1 MTNTLTENDLAAAL
15 PDVRSTMTFDGL
27 NGPVNIHRDHWGIP
41 HIKAESAADMFF
53 AQGFATAQDRMFH
66 MDYDRMRCLGRWS
79 EYAGAR
85 GLESDRLMRR
95 RRFERASKADY
106 DVCSPEARDMLDA
119 YTAGVNAFL
128 DSTETLPVEYSLLET
143 RPEPWEPWH
152 CILVYKV
159 RNSAEGGFESKL
171 WLARFA
177 AIAGSGKVAD
187 LTPGYTPGHLL
198 TVPPGRQWEGDV
210 ARAVDELSAAARH
223 IDALGAIDG
232 GSNGWAVSGERTKSG
247 LPLVAGDSHRALDTP
262 NVYYQAH
269 LSCPEFTVI
278 GHAVPGMPGALHFC
292 HNEHVAWGMTHG
304 GCDTQDLF
312 AEKFRRNDG
321 RLQYMFK
328 GDWRDAEEGSETLRV
343 RGESDEEI
351 TVVETH
357 HGPVVAGDPDKG
369 VGLTLADP
377 GTMEATRWVDAALGA
392 MKSRSADELLNAFA
406 EWTDRVNNYPY
417 ADVHGNFGYALRGRI
432 PVRPSAAGWGPVEGS
447 TGEFEWDGYIPA
459 AELPESRNPD
469 TGYVVTCNQ
478 RIVGDEYPH
487 YLGVQFGSAFRAQRI
502 TDRLEGLRTKP
513 LGPSDMA
520 ALHSER
526 RSIPMLAY
534 AGMAASSADK
544 SGPVGEAARVLRRW
558 DGEMSLDSP
567 GAAIAA
573 VLKAEVD
580 RRLVSDLYGAAAGT
594 GDAIDAGA
602 ESHYGRNVV
611 PRLVRGLGC
620 GENDPLGSGHDLGSV
635 FSDAL
640 NAAVDYLTPRFGGD
654 TNAWRW
660 GDLHR
665 TLHRHPLSDSFPA
678 AAALLDPPAVRFAGG
693 GDTPQAGGYPLIG
706 GFRVG
711 SASVNRYVHDPSD
724 WTKSLW
730 IAPLGAS
737 GHPGSPHYTDQQQ
750 TWAAVETIPQLWDWD
765 EIERTAETVQILSPA
780 DRQR

>member
-1 MTNTLTENDLAAAL
+1 MPNTLTENDLADSL
-15 PDVRSTMTFDGL
+15 PDVRSTKTFDGL
-27 NGPVNIHRDHWGIP
+27 NGPVNIYRDPWGIP

-53 AQGFATAQDRMFH
+53 AQGFATAQDRLFH

-79 EYAGAR
+79 EYAGACGR
-85 GLESDRLMRR
+85 ESDRLMRR

-106 DVCSPEARDMLDA
+106 DVCSPQAREMLDA
-119 YTAGVNAFL
+119 YTAGVNAFI
-128 DSTETLPVEYSLLET
+128 DSTESLPVEYSLPQA
-143 RPEPWEPWH
+143 RPEQWEPWH

-159 RNSAEGGFESKL
+159 RNSAEGGFEAKL
-171 WLARFA
+171 WLAKFA
-177 AIAGSGKVAD
+177 AAAGPEHVAD

-198 TVPPGRQWEGDV
+198 TVPPGRTWEGKV
-210 ARAVDELSAAARH
+210 ARAVDELAAAARH

-262 NVYYQAH
+262 NVYYQVH
-269 LSCPEFTVI
+269 LSCPDFTVI

-312 AEKFRRNDG
+312 AEKFRRNGG
-321 RLQYMFK
+321 RLQYLFK
-328 GDWRDAEEGSETLRV
+328 GEWRDADEESETLNV
-343 RGESDEEI
+343 RGGPDEEI

-357 HGPVVAGDPDKG
+357 HGPVVAGDPDEG
-369 VGLTLADP
+369 VGLALADP

-392 MKSRSADELLNAFA
+392 MKSRSADELLDAFA

-432 PVRPSAAGWGPVEGS
+432 PVRPSAAGWGPVEGWS
-447 TGEFEWDGYIPA
+447 GEFDWEGYIPA

-469 TGYVVTCNQ
+469 IGYVVTCNQ
-478 RIVGDEYPH
+478 RVVGDEYPH
-487 YLGVQFGSAFRAQRI
+487 YLGVQFGPAFRAQRI
-502 TDRLEGLRTKP
+502 TDRLEGLRTKA

-520 ALHSER
+520 ALHADR

-534 AGMAASSADK
+534 AGMAASCATA
-544 SGPVGEAARVLRRW
+544 SGQIGEAVRILREW

-580 RRLVSDLYGAAAGT
+580 RRLAPDLYGAAAGT
-594 GDAIDAGA
+594 GDVLDAGA
-602 ESHYGRNVV
+602 ESHYGRNIV
-611 PRLVRGLGC
+611 PTIVRGLGR
-620 GENDPLGSGHDLGSV
+620 GDNDPLGQGHDLKAM
-635 FSDAL
+635 FSAAL
-640 NAAVDYLTPRFGGD
+640 SATVDYLTTRYGGD
-654 TNAWRW
+654 MKAWRW

-665 TLHRHPLSDSFPA
+665 TRHRHPLSDSFPGA
-678 AAALLDPPAVRFAGG
+678 AELLDPQVVRFGGG

-724 WTKSLW
+724 WTKSRW
-730 IAPLGAS
+730 IAPLGSS
-737 GHPGSPHYTDQQQ
+737 GHPGSPHYTDQQEL
-750 TWAAVETIPQLWDWD
+750 WASVETIPQLWDWD
-765 EIERTAETVQILSPA
+765 EIERTAETVQALLPA
-780 DRQR
+780 

>member
-1 MTNTLTENDLAAAL
+1 MTDTLSEQDLAAAL
-15 PDVRSTMTFDGL
+15 PDVQSTLTFDGL
-27 NGPVNIHRDHWGIP
+27 GGPVDIYRDPWGIP
-41 HIKAESAADMFF
+41 HIRAEGPADVFF
-53 AQGFATAQDRMFH
+53 GQGFATAQDRMFH

-106 DVCSPEARDMLDA
+106 EVCSPDARAMLDA

-128 DSTETLPVEYSLLET
+128 DSTESLPVEYGLLGT

-159 RNSAEGGFESKL
+159 RNSAEGGFEAKL
-171 WLARFA
+171 WLAKFA
-177 AIAGSGKVAD
+177 ATVGPEHVAD

-198 TVPPGRQWEGDV
+198 TVPPGQTWEGEV
-210 ARAVDELSAAARH
+210 ARAVDELTEAAKH
-223 IDALGAIDG
+223 VEALGAIDG

-262 NVYYQAH
+262 NVYYQVH
-269 LSCPEFTVI
+269 LSCPEFSVI

-312 AEKFRRNDG
+312 AEKFRRSNG
-321 RLQYMFK
+321 RLQYLFR
-328 GDWRDAEEGSETLRV
+328 GDWKDASENTETLKV
-343 RGESDEEI
+343 RDGADEKI
-351 TVVETH
+351 SVVETH

-369 VGLTLADP
+369 AGLTLADP
-377 GTMEATRWVDAALGA
+377 GTYDATRWVDAALDA
-392 MKSRSADELLNAFA
+392 MRSRSADGLLDALS

-432 PVRPSAAGWGPVEGS
+432 PVRPSSAGWGPVEGWS
-447 TGEFEWDGYIPA
+447 GEFEWEGYIPA
-459 AELPESRNPD
+459 TELPESRNPD

-478 RIVGDEYPH
+478 RVVGDEYPH
-487 YLGVQFGSAFRAQRI
+487 YLGVLFGPAFRAQRV
-502 TDRLEGLRTKP
+502 TDRLGELRP
-513 LGPSDMA
+513 RPAEPSDMA
-520 ALHSER
+520 AIHADR

-534 AGMAASSADK
+534 ARFAASTSPT
-544 SGPVGEAARVLRRW
+544 SGPAQEAARVLGEW
-558 DGEMSLDSP
+558 DGEMSLDSA
-567 GAAIAA
+567 GAAICG

-580 RRLVSDLYGAAAGT
+580 RRLVPDLYGPAAGPGET
-594 GDAIDAGA
+594 LAAGA
-602 ESHYGRNVV
+602 ESHYARSVV
-611 PRLVRGLGC
+611 PTLVRGLTR
-620 GENDPLGSGHDLGSV
+620 GEHDPLRRGHDLPSV
-635 FSDAL
+635 FSEALDAS
-640 NAAVDYLTPRFGGD
+640 VEYLTARFGD
-654 TNAWRW
+654 DVSAWRW

-665 TLHRHPLSDSFPA
+665 TNHRHPLSDSFPSSA
-678 AAALLDPPAVRFAGG
+678 RLLDPPVVRFGGG
-693 GDTPQAGGYPLIG
+693 GDTPQAGGYPLVG

-724 WTKSLW
+724 WTKSRW
-730 IAPLGAS
+730 IAPLGSS

-750 TWAAVETIPQLWDWD
+750 LWAAVETIPQLWDWE
-765 EIERTAETVQILSPA
+765 EIEKTAETAQILRAGDPS
-780 DRQR
+780 

>member
-1 MTNTLTENDLAAAL
+1 MTDTLTEKDLAAAL
-15 PDVRSTMTFDGL
+15 PDVQSTMTFDGL
-27 NGPVNIHRDHWGIP
+27 NGPVDTYRDPWGIP
-41 HIKAESAADMFF
+41 HIRAESAADMFF
-53 AQGFATAQDRMFH
+53 GQGFATAQDRMFH

-95 RRFERASKADY
+95 RGFERASKADY
-106 DVCSPEARDMLDA
+106 DVCSAEAREMLDA

-128 DSTETLPVEYSLLET
+128 DSTDSLPVEYSLLDT
-143 RPEPWEPWH
+143 RPEPWTPWH

-159 RNSAEGGFESKL
+159 RNSAEGGFQSKL
-171 WLARFA
+171 WLAQYA
-177 AIAGSGKVAD
+177 ASAGPEHVAD

-198 TVPPGRQWEGDV
+198 TVPPGRTWEGEV
-210 ARAVDELSAAARH
+210 SRAVDELAAAARH
-223 IDALGAIDG
+223 VEALGAIDG
-232 GSNGWAVSGERTKSG
+232 GSNGWAISGERTQSG

-262 NVYYQAH
+262 NVYYQVH

-312 AEKFRRNDG
+312 AEKFRRSNG
-321 RLQYMFK
+321 RLQYLFM
-328 GDWRDAEEGSETLRV
+328 GDWNDASERSETLEV
-343 RGESDEEI
+343 RDGEDEEI

-369 VGLTLADP
+369 SGLALADP
-377 GTMEATRWVDAALGA
+377 GTNDATRWVDAALDA
-392 MKSRSADELLNAFA
+392 MKSRSADELLDALS

-432 PVRPSAAGWGPVEGS
+432 PVRPPAAGWGPVEGW
-447 TGEFEWDGYIPA
+447 TGEFDWDGYIPA

-469 TGYVVTCNQ
+469 AGYVVTCNQ

-487 YLGVQFGSAFRAQRI
+487 YLAVLFGAAFRAQRV
-502 TDRLEGLRTKP
+502 TDRLEELRTR
-513 LGPSDMA
+513 LVGPSEMA
-520 ALHSER
+520 AIHADRQSV
-526 RSIPMLAY
+526 PMLAY
-534 AGMAASSADK
+534 ARCAASCAPTA
-544 SGPVGEAARVLRRW
+544 GRVGEAARILREW
-558 DGEMSLDSP
+558 DGDMSLDSA

-580 RRLVSDLYGAAAGT
+580 RRLVPDLYGAAAGV
-594 GDAIDAGA
+594 GDTLDAGA
-602 ESHYGRNVV
+602 ESHYARSVV
-611 PRLVRGLGC
+611 PVLVRGLAQS
-620 GENDPLGSGHDLGSV
+620 ENDPLRRGHDLCTV
-635 FSDAL
+635 FSGAL
-640 NAAVDYLTPRFGGD
+640 GAAVDFLTARSGED
-654 TNAWRW
+654 MNAWSW

-665 TLHRHPLSDSFPA
+665 TNHRHPLSDSFPGA
-678 AAALLDPPAVRFAGG
+678 APMLDPPAVRFAGG

-724 WTKSLW
+724 WTKSRW
-730 IAPLGAS
+730 IAPLGSS

-750 TWAAVETIPQLWDWD
+750 LWAAVDTIPQLWDWE
-765 EIERTAETVQILSPA
+765 EIESTAESVQVLLPG
-780 DRQR
+780 

>member
-1 MTNTLTENDLAAAL
+1 MTDTLTEKDLAAAL

-27 NGPVNIHRDHWGIP
+27 NGPVDIHRDIWGIP
-41 HIKAESAADMFF
+41 HIRAESAADMFF
-53 AQGFATAQDRMFH
+53 GQGFATAQDRMFH

-95 RRFERASKADY
+95 RGFERASKADY
-106 DVCSPEARDMLDA
+106 DVCSPDARAMLDA

-128 DSTETLPVEYSLLET
+128 DSTASLPVEYRLLDT
-143 RPEPWEPWH
+143 RPAPWEPWH

-159 RNSAEGGFESKL
+159 RNSAEGGFQSKL
-171 WLARFA
+171 WLAQFTA
-177 AIAGSGKVAD
+177 AAGPEHVAD

-198 TVPPGRQWEGDV
+198 TVPPGRTWEGEIS
-210 ARAVDELSAAARH
+210 RAVDELAAAARH
-223 IDALGAIDG
+223 VEALGAIDG

-262 NVYYQAH
+262 NVYYQVH
-269 LSCPEFTVI
+269 LSCPDFTVI

-321 RLQYMFK
+321 LLQYLFK
-328 GDWRDAEEGSETLRV
+328 GDWEDASERSETLKV
-343 RGESDEEI
+343 RDGEDEGI
-351 TVVETH
+351 AVVETH

-369 VGLTLADP
+369 AGLTLADP
-377 GTMEATRWVDAALGA
+377 GTNDATRWVDAALDA
-392 MKSRSADELLNAFA
+392 MKSRSADELLDALS

-432 PVRPSAAGWGPVEGS
+432 PVRPPAAGWGPVEGW
-447 TGEFEWDGYIPA
+447 TGEFDWDGYIPA

-469 TGYVVTCNQ
+469 VGYVVTCNQ

-487 YLGVQFGSAFRAQRI
+487 YLGVLFGPAFRAQRV
-502 TDRLEGLRTKP
+502 TDRLEELRKRPVDT
-513 LGPSDMA
+513 SDMA
-520 ALHSER
+520 AIHADR

-534 AGMAASSADK
+534 ARHAAWSAPA
-544 SGPVGEAARVLRRW
+544 GGRVGEAARILREW
-558 DGEMSLDSP
+558 DGEMSLDST

-573 VLKAEVD
+573 VLKSEVD
-580 RRLVSDLYGAAAGT
+580 RRLVPDLYGAAAGSGET
-594 GDAIDAGA
+594 LDAGA
-602 ESHYGRNVV
+602 ESHYARSVA
-611 PRLVRGLGC
+611 PALVRGLAQ
-620 GENDPLGSGHDLGSV
+620 GENDPLRRGHDLTVV
-635 FSDAL
+635 FGDAL
-640 NAAVDYLTPRFGGD
+640 GAAVDYLTTRFGD
-654 TNAWRW
+654 DMSDWRW

-678 AAALLDPPAVRFAGG
+678 AAAQLDPPAVKFGGG

-724 WTKSLW
+724 WTKSRW

-750 TWAAVETIPQLWDWD
+750 LWAAVDTVPQLWDWG
-765 EIERTAETVQILSPA
+765 EIERTAETVQSLLPG
-780 DRQR
+780 